1 MTKNPA
7 GKDKPEERQSSKA
20 AARKP
25 GTSIT
30 EWIIAGISCV
40 ALLSVLAYL
49 VADGLGAHNGAP
61 QIVVLPVGTTASH
74 GGYVVEFS
82 ASNREGKSVA
92 AVEIKGELR
101 DGNEVVEE
109 SSVVLD
115 YVPQKSERRGAL
127 TFTTDPEGYEL
138 RLYAGGYIEP

>member
-1 MTKNPA
+1 MKNSANKRRP
-7 GKDKPEERQSSKA
+7 GGQQTNET

-25 GTSIT
+25 GTSMT

-49 VADGLGAHNGAP
+49 VVDGLSAHNGAP
-61 QIVVLPVGTTASH
+61 RIVVLPVGTTPNN
-74 GGYVVEFS
+74 GDYVIEFS
-82 ASNREGKSVA
+82 VSNQGEKSVA
-92 AVEIKGELR
+92 EVEIKGELR
-101 DGNEVVEE
+101 DGDQIVEE

-127 TFTTDPEGYEL
+127 IFTADPDGHQL
-138 RLYAGGYIEP
+138 RLFAGGYIEP